1 MQYRHEL
8 KYNINYSDYLIL
20 KSRLKSILKIDKN
33 ADKNGEYV
41 IRSLYFDNIY
51 DKAFREKVDGVN
63 NREKYRI
70 RIYNNDYSCIRLEK
84 KTKRNNFSN
93 KKFTNLTYEQTRQII
108 DGDPGWMS
116 KSENQLILELYS
128 KIKSQIL
135 KPKTV
140 VEYTREA
147 FIFLPGNVR
156 VTLDR
161 NIKTGYLKTD
171 LLDSEIPLV
180 NAGLNNIIL
189 EVKYD
194 NFIPEIIKKII
205 NTGGRRSEAIS
216 KYGASRI
223 YG

>member
-1 MQYRHEL
+1 
-8 KYNINYSDYLIL
+8 
-20 KSRLKSILKIDKN
+20 
-33 ADKNGEYV
+33 
-41 IRSLYFDNIY
+41 
-51 DKAFREKVDGVN
+51 
-63 NREKYRI
+63 
-70 RIYNNDYSCIRLEK
+70 
-84 KTKRNNFSN
+84 
-93 KKFTNLTYEQTRQII
+93 
-108 DGDPGWMS
+108 MS

-140 VEYTREA
+140 GEHTREA

>member
-20 KSRLKSILKIDKN
+20 KLRLKSILKIDKN
-33 ADKNGEYV
+33 ADENGEYV

-63 NREKYRI
+63 NCEKYRI
-70 RIYNNDYSCIRLEK
+70 RIYNNDYSWIRLEK

-93 KKFTNLTYEQTRQII
+93 KQFTNLTYEQTKQII

-147 FIFLPGNVR
+147 FIYLPGNVR

-161 NIKTGYLKTD
+161 NIKTGFLKTD

-194 NFIPEIIKKII
+194 NFIPDIIKKII
-205 NTGGRRSEAIS
+205 NTSGRRSEAIS